1 MIYPDEGKFH
11 CFGCGS
17 YGNYADFLIKTGVAA
32 DFKEAIKELHNIA
45 GVPYN
50 GNNGSKNNNN
60 KIALL
65 FKDALKKNKSAI
77 EYIKKRGISES
88 SIEKFMLGYGVPTR
102 ELREG
107 VPENLFSNRIIFPI
121 IMGKEIYGCTGRSID
136 GTLPKY
142 KNSPGLSKSK
152 LLYGLFPQSVKSWG
166 FIILVEGYIDAIM
179 MHQYGFDNTAAI
191 MGSSLSN
198 EQIELIKKYKVVLA
212 LDGDKAG
219 QEAAKKAAKDLLKM
233 GVHAKIAELPDKK
246 DPADIIAEGDDMAS
260 IIDNAIPAV
269 EFLLKMAAD

>member
-11 CFGCGS
+11 CFGCGEHGS
-17 YGNYADFLIKTGVAA
+17 YADFLIKTGVAA

-45 GVPYN
+45 GVPY
-50 GNNGSKNNNN
+50 GNDKKHNNNK

-65 FKDALKKNKSAI
+65 FKDALKKNKSAM

-121 IMGKEIYGCTGRSID
+121 IMGKEMYGFTGRSID

-142 KNSPGLSKSK
+142 KNSPGLNKNK

-179 MHQYGFDNTAAI
+179 MHQYGFDNTAGV

-198 EQIELIKKYKVVLA
+198 EQIDLIKGYPVVLA
-212 LDGDKAG
+212 FDGDKAG